1 MKWLEA
7 ALGVCLAGAT
17 GVGATSRA
25 PSEAHPIVRARWG
38 EEGEEEEGEGE
49 EEGDRGRLAWAAAD
63 REAGRSVSE
72 WREGPPAE
80 MAASSKPHYPQRPFL
95 HMHV

>member
-1 MKWLEA
+1 MKCLEA
-7 ALGVCLAGAT
+7 ALGARLAGAT
-17 GVGATSRA
+17 GVGATSKA
-25 PSEAHPIVRARWG
+25 PTEAHPIVRPRR
-38 EEGEEEEGEGE
+38 
-49 EEGDRGRLAWAAAD
+49 EEGDGATRVSSLRQRGR
-63 REAGRSVSE
+63 GSVSE